1 MNDLINGFGV
11 LSEVKLKRSKS
22 STEEVAI
29 TKDYPTST
37 ASPAKV
43 DTIIKTLSA
52 LESDIDSLGQNLAD
66 MKKQLNQKAQRE
78 IEKLTEQVSQMATK
92 EAEAMISEAREK
104 AKSESQRI
112 LTAADINLKDVQ
124 NKIDSKFNEAVEV
137 VVSTVLKA

>member
-1 MNDLINGFGV
+1 M
-11 LSEVKLKRSKS
+11 KLKRSKS

-37 ASPAKV
+37 AAPAKV

-92 EAEAMISEAREK
+92 EAETMISEAREK

-112 LTAADINLKDVQ
+112 LTTADINLKDVQ

-137 VVSTVLKA
+137 VVSMVLKA

>member
-11 LSEVKLKRSKS
+11 LSKVKFKRSKS
-22 STEEVAI
+22 SPEEVAI

-37 ASPAKV
+37 AAPAKV
-43 DTIIKTLSA
+43 DTIIKALSA
-52 LESDIDSLGQNLAD
+52 LESDIDSLSQNLAD

-112 LTAADINLKDVQ
+112 LTTADINLKDVQ

-137 VVSTVLKA
+137 VVSMVLKA

>member
-1 MNDLINGFGV
+1 
-11 LSEVKLKRSKS
+11 VKLKRSKS
-22 STEEVAI
+22 STEEVTI

-37 ASPAKV
+37 ATPAKV
-43 DTIIKTLSA
+43 DTIIKALSA

-66 MKKQLNQKAQRE
+66 MKKKLNQKAQRE

-92 EAEAMISEAREK
+92 EAGAMISEAREK

-112 LTAADINLKDVQ
+112 LTTADINLKDVQ

-137 VVSTVLKA
+137 VVSMVLKA

>member
-1 MNDLINGFGV
+1 M
-11 LSEVKLKRSKS
+11 KLKRSKS
-22 STEEVAI
+22 SPEEIAI

-37 ASPAKV
+37 AAPAKV

-78 IEKLTEQVSQMATK
+78 IEKLTEQVSQMATN

-112 LTAADINLKDVQ
+112 LTTADINLKDVQ
-124 NKIDSKFNEAVEV
+124 NKIDSKFNETVEV

>member
-1 MNDLINGFGV
+1 
-11 LSEVKLKRSKS
+11 VKLKRSKS

-43 DTIIKTLSA
+43 DTIIKALSA

-66 MKKQLNQKAQRE
+66 MKKKLNQKAQRE

-92 EAEAMISEAREK
+92 EAGAMISEAREK

-112 LTAADINLKDVQ
+112 LTTADINLKDVQ

-137 VVSTVLKA
+137 VVSMVLKA